1 MVDLKNVNFI
11 KSDKRKI
18 LFKNNIK
25 ISNLDFYYSNK
36 KHVIKNL
43 NFEINKYD
51 IYGIIGRS
59 GSGKTTLMSLLMGIL
74 KPNSGKIICDGD
86 DINSSINSWY
96 DNISYVSQ
104 NVVLFDDTIK
114 NNIIFGKSFDK
125 TKFND
130 VIKKSQLT
138 NLIKKLPMK
147 EESEVGERGVRI
159 SGGEKQRIAIARAL
173 YRNSKIIFLDEATNS
188 LDQKTENEFID
199 TILQLNDEITFVIIA
214 HNSKMIDICNKKI
227 SLEDTSE

>member
-1 MVDLKNVNFI
+1 MGFLLFLIISKNNTIILFDYIPLIALLGAATFRVLPAINGINQKFQLIKYLSPSIDAVFQNLVDLKNVNFI

-51 IYGIIGRS
+51 IFGIIGRS

-114 NNIIFGKSFDK
+114 NNIILV
-125 TKFND
+125 NH
-130 VIKKSQLT
+130 
-138 NLIKKLPMK
+138 LIKQNLM
-147 EESEVGERGVRI
+147 
-159 SGGEKQRIAIARAL
+159 
-173 YRNSKIIFLDEATNS
+173 
-188 LDQKTENEFID
+188 
-199 TILQLNDEITFVIIA
+199 
-214 HNSKMIDICNKKI
+214 M
-227 SLEDTSE
+227 